1 MLIGNTIDGYVTIDI
16 EELHNFED
24 LKSRLPTLLYTIE
37 CAGEW
42 DIKLFQITKPYRIIK
57 KYGYNKTPSHGKIL
71 LEHSYMD
78 YPIKSVH
85 FLPNKIQ
92 IICSCL
98 EVIENWNAKSNEDF
112 LNYEIDVAVKTIFI
126 S

>member
-1 MLIGNTIDGYVTIDI
+1 LLVGNNIDGFVDIDI
-16 EELHNFED
+16 EEFQNFED
-24 LKSRLPTLLYTIE
+24 LKSRLPLLLSNLE
-37 CAGEW
+37 CRGEW
-42 DIKLFQITKPYRIIK
+42 NVKLYQITKPYRILK
-57 KYGYNKTPSHGKIL
+57 KYGYYKTPSHGKIL

-78 YPIKSVH
+78 YPIKSIH

-92 IICSCL
+92 LICSCL

-112 LNYEIDVAVKTIFI
+112 LNYEIDVEVKTIFI